1 MDRYLVITDDKIEK
15 KYNPLFKQLH
25 EQKEKRIKNNDKMNI
40 NKPLRKDTSWDNFIK
55 WHSAWTY

>member
-15 KYNPLFKQLH
+15 KYKPLFKQLR
-25 EQKEKRIKNNDKMNI
+25 EQKEKRIKNNDKVNI
-40 NKPLRKDTSWDNFIK
+40 NKPLKKDTSWDNFIK